1 MKKIIALLVVMLA
14 FSLGANAQ
22 QKRDV
27 HAVQMS
33 TLDANA
39 QEKIKQAAL
48 ADIAELTKVV
58 ALDNQKKD
66 IYTSLFETKHRMYV
80 SANNEPERNA
90 QVARIVEA
98 KLNAGLSADDIKK
111 INNTPGLMK
120 RLTGK

>member
-1 MKKIIALLVVMLA
+1 MKKIIALLVVTLA

-120 RLTGK
+120 KLTGK